1 MLREEEIEAQSKQR
15 EIDQIFHLWG
25 LRNKTSLFALQ
36 SVPVIARKLADSVFE
51 DTVSL
56 LTQLSVV
63 LRLEESQ
70 LTQLADVLRQEN
82 S

>member
-36 SVPVIARKLADSVFE
+36 SHSTE
-51 DTVSL
+51 TC
-56 LTQLSVV
+56 
-63 LRLEESQ
+63 
-70 LTQLADVLRQEN
+70 
-82 S
+82 